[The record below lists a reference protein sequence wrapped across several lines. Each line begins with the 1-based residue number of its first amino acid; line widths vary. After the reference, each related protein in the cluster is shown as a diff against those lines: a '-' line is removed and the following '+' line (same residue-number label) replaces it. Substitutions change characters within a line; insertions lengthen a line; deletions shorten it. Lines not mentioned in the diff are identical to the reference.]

1 MTTPTGVLFYDPRAK
16 PLSVTGQFQA
26 GCYLY
31 FYLTGTTTQTNV
43 YADGELETPLS
54 QPVTAAGDGRFVPIY
69 LDPSVIYRVQ
79 LYSSTNVLLEDTDPY
94 VPLPIPASVTT
105 LISDIT
111 SIQSQ
116 LAALQATVT
125 GLQTSAAWS
134 ALTGIPAPIA
144 ALAASTP
151 PDTGL
156 TFWRDDGT
164 WATPNLTGVSV
175 TQSMSSDS
183 GSISSTFVSVI
194 SGIPVTA
201 GASYSMYFEGNVVV
215 TGSGAFS
222 TQILANSGTPTGLGP
237 AMSVTGN
244 AGYSGTGEIQAMS
257 NTTDYGNAAYPG
269 LDAQTVWPSATNA
282 MILRGRFTAPAG
294 SSAVALQFKTSS
306 GSIVAKAGSFITL
319 TQIAAA

>member
-31 FYLTGTTTQTNV
+31 FYLTGTTDQADV
-43 YADGELETPLS
+43 YADGELSTPLA
-54 QPVTAAGDGRFVPIY
+54 QPVTSASDGRFVPIY

-79 LYSSTNVLLEDTDPY
+79 LYSYTNVILEDTDPY
-94 VPLPIPASVTT
+94 VPLPIPSSVTT
-105 LISDIT
+105 LIGDIT

-116 LAALQATVT
+116 LATLQATVT
-125 GLQTSAAWS
+125 GLQTTANWS
-134 ALTGIPAPIA
+134 ALVGIPAPIA

-175 TQSMSSDS
+175 TQSLASDS
-183 GSISSTFVSVI
+183 GSIGTTFVSVL
-194 SGIPVTA
+194 SAIPVTA
-201 GASYSMYFEGNVVV
+201 GASYSMYFEGNLVV
-215 TGSGAFS
+215 TGSGALS
-222 TQILANSGTPTGLGP
+222 TLILANSGTPVGLGP
-237 AMSVTGN
+237 ATSTTSQ
-244 AGYSGTGEIQAMS
+244 ASYSGTGEIQAMS

-269 LDAQTVWPSATNA
+269 LDAESVWPNATNCLL
-282 MILRGRFTAPAG
+282 LRGRFTAPAG
-294 SSAVALQFKTSS
+294 SSAVALQFKISS
-306 GSIVAKAGSFITL
+306 GSAVAKAGGFITL